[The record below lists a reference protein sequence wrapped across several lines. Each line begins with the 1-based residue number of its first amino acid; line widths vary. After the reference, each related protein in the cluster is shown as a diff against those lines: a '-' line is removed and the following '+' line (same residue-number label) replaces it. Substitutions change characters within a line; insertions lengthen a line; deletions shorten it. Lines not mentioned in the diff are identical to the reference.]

1 MILQYC
7 IPPSHPLYRNL
18 PLSIVERELESERRR
33 RSVLH
38 LSLKSSRVQPRTIEM
53 TFAKNKNTNALI
65 ISSRK
70 LLLFTTIITI
80 VLLETRAFSTEIFQQ
95 VITQLGTGTFT
106 PEVLTQ
112 LTAQIQAEDV
122 AASGLGS
129 ILGAITAT
137 VGRNNKKRSN
147 NSYRGIMSIGEGVS
161 TLLGLASNPPSIYD
175 YETPTEVEGKL
186 DLTPEEQSLLELL
199 QRVRDQ
205 YSPRTTIR
213 IAGGWVRDKLIYG
226 KATPSRDIDLVL
238 SDTSGKEFAEKICRY
253 FDEKGED
260 HAEIHIVQQSSSS
273 KGEQAEH
280 LQTASLVISGFDVDF
295 CRLRYEKYD
304 KDSRMPTYI
313 GVGTAVEDAWRRD
326 LTINALYYNINTN
339 QVEDFTER
347 GIKDLLSQT
356 IATPKK
362 PLPTLLED
370 PMRILRAIRFAAQLS
385 FDVSPQLIRAARDDR
400 VRYALQYKV
409 SREAIGAAIDEIFR
423 ARVRDPKRGIQL
435 LMTTNL
441 IDVVFPLEAQQQDGD
456 EPLSIY
462 AIQQNQVKSMAIYSI
477 GLEILTRTQSLV
489 TRIFIQKPELEWDIS
504 KRRLLWYAA
513 FFKPVY
519 GMMSSRNASRRGK
532 RQESVFYQLL
542 DALKRPK
549 TDMQLIES
557 ILKGVDPL
565 RKMIAEGIDVDIVQ
579 AALGSSEGRHLKW
592 EELSDLRWKLY
603 KTLKPIGTMW
613 KESLLLALASF
624 PNSID
629 NVNTYHELVC
639 LVEDKLHLKEI
650 LDDKNKP
657 RPLLNGTQIQEFIP
671 GVGGRAFRHIIESM
685 EEWQV
690 KNICDDVDHISDFER
705 SQLEGELIEYLGTA
719 FAEYEES
726 MRITATK

>member
-1 MILQYC
+1 
-7 IPPSHPLYRNL
+7 
-18 PLSIVERELESERRR
+18 
-33 RSVLH
+33 
-38 LSLKSSRVQPRTIEM
+38 M
-53 TFAKNKNTNALI
+53 TFAIQKNNNNAFP
-65 ISSRK
+65 RQ
-70 LLLFTTIITI
+70 LLLFATIITI
-80 VLLETRAFSTEIFQQ
+80 VLLEARAFSPEIFQQ
-95 VITQLGTGTFT
+95 VITQLGMPGGAFS
-106 PEVLTQ
+106 PEIFAQ
-112 LTAQIQAEDV
+112 ITAQIPAEDV

-137 VGRNNKKRSN
+137 VSSSKNRSITKPNKSKTSGG
-147 NSYRGIMSIGEGVS
+147 GIMSIGEGVS
-161 TLLGLASNPPSIYD
+161 TLLGGLTNNPNSPSIYD
-175 YETPTEVEGKL
+175 YETPTTGVESKL
-186 DLTPEEQSLLELL
+186 DLTPEEQSLIELL
-199 QRVRDQ
+199 QNVRDQ

-238 SDTSGKEFAEKICRY
+238 SDTSGKEFAEKVCRY

-260 HAEIHIVQQSSSS
+260 HAEIIHHVVQESKSSS

-295 CRLRYEKYD
+295 CRLRYEKYN

-326 LTINALYYNINTN
+326 LTINTLYYNINTN

-385 FDVSPQLIRAARDDR
+385 FDMSPKLIRAARDDR

-409 SREAIGAAIDEIFR
+409 SREAIGLAIDEMFGTR
-423 ARVRDPKRGIQL
+423 ARDPRRGIQL

-441 IDVVFPLEAQQQDGD
+441 IDVVFPLETQQQDG
-456 EPLSIY
+456 ELSIY
-462 AIQQNQVKSMAIYSI
+462 AIQQNEVKSMAMYSI
-477 GLEILTRTQSLV
+477 GLEILSRTQSLV

-519 GMMSSRNASRRGK
+519 GMMSSRTANSKRDK

-549 TDMQLIES
+549 SDMQLIES

-565 RKMIAEGIDVDIVQ
+565 QKMITEGIDVDIVQ
-579 AALGSSEGRHLKW
+579 AALGSEGHHLKW

-603 KTLKPIGTMW
+603 KTLNPIGSMW
-613 KESLLLALASF
+613 KESLILALASF

-629 NVNTYHELVC
+629 NVNTYNELVC
-639 LVEDKLHLKEI
+639 LVEDKLHLGEI

-657 RPLLNGTQIQEFIP
+657 RPLLNGTQIQDSIP
-671 GVGGRAFRHIIESM
+671 GVGGRAFRHMIDSM

-705 SQLEGELIEYLGTA
+705 SQLEGELIDYLGTA
-719 FAEYEES
+719 FAEYKEV
-726 MRITATK
+726 

>member
-1 MILQYC
+1 M
-7 IPPSHPLYRNL
+7 
-18 PLSIVERELESERRR
+18 
-33 RSVLH
+33 
-38 LSLKSSRVQPRTIEM
+38 M
-53 TFAKNKNTNALI
+53 TFAKTKNTNAT

-70 LLLFTTIITI
+70 LFLFTTIITI

-95 VITQLGTGTFT
+95 VITQLGTGAFT
-106 PEVLTQ
+106 PEVLT
-112 LTAQIQAEDV
+112 AQIQTEDV

-137 VGRNNKKRSN
+137 VGRNNNKKRSN

-161 TLLGLASNPPSIYD
+161 TLLGFVSNSPSIYD

-238 SDTSGKEFAEKICRY
+238 SDTSGKEFAEKVCRY

-260 HAEIHIVQQSSSS
+260 HAEIQSSSS

-356 IATPKK
+356 IATPKN

-409 SREAIGAAIDEIFR
+409 SREAIGAAIDEMFGTR
-423 ARVRDPKRGIQL
+423 ARDPKRGIQL

-462 AIQQNQVKSMAIYSI
+462 AIQQNEVKSMAMYSI
-477 GLEILTRTQSLV
+477 GIEILSRTQSLV

-519 GMMSSRNASRRGK
+519 GMMSSRTASRRGK

-565 RKMIAEGIDVDIVQ
+565 RKMITEGIDADIVQ
-579 AALGSSEGRHLKW
+579 AALGSSEARHLKW

-629 NVNTYHELVC
+629 NVNTYNELVC

-650 LDDKNKP
+650 LDDKDKP
-657 RPLLNGTQIQEFIP
+657 RPLLNGTQIQASIP
-671 GVGGRAFRHIIESM
+671 GVGGRAFRHIVESM

-726 MRITATK
+726 MRIAATK